1 MQKVSRSENDN
12 ITKTVKTYKGY
23 CGSAFF
29 LQLRSSYPRNIIMK
43 KVLKFSLVIIVL
55 VCSSWGYLVH
65 RTINQVAIYQLPK
78 AMRPFF
84 YENKDSIARNAPRPD
99 QRRSTDTTEFPKH
112 FVDLEAF
119 GDSAGWKMPVKW
131 EDALKQYGKDSLR
144 KYGFLPYVVADVQ
157 SKLTNAFRLR
167 NKDSI
172 IFYATDLG
180 HYIGDAHVPLHTS
193 INYDGQ
199 LSNQRGIHDLWETS
213 TPEAVL
219 EQYTLYNGHEAK
231 YISDTEQA
239 TWETIRSSHALL
251 GEMFAAEKEVSK
263 NFTDSTKYFKQ
274 VRWGRERR
282 FYTKAFAIE
291 YNKVLAA
298 SINKQLLLSAN
309 QIADFWYTAWVD
321 AGSPDLSQLMLKP
334 FGKPEKRKVKSEC
347 KAYRK
352 GDLIERNLLLSKQ
365 EKEN

>member
-1 MQKVSRSENDN
+1 LQVC
-12 ITKTVKTYKGY
+12 I
-23 CGSAFF
+23 F
-29 LQLRSSYPRNIIMK
+29 LATSQQLSTNYIMK
-43 KVLKFSLVIIVL
+43 QVLKFSLIILAL
-55 VCSSWGYLVH
+55 VCCSWGFLVH

-199 LSNQRGIHDLWETS
+199 LTNQRGIHDLWETS
-213 TPEAVL
+213 VPEAVL
-219 EQYTLYNGHEAK
+219 DQYSFYNGHEAK
-231 YISDTEQA
+231 YLSSTEQA
-239 TWETIRSSHALL
+239 IWETIRSSHALL
-251 GEMFAAEKEVSK
+251 NEMFAAEKEVSK
-263 NFTDSTKYFKQ
+263 NFTDSTKYFKE

-291 YNKVLAA
+291 YNKRLSA
-298 SINKQLLLSAN
+298 SINQQLLHSAN

-321 AGSPDLSQLMLKP
+321 AGRPDLSSLLSQP
-334 FGKPEKRKVKSEC
+334 FGKAEKKKLKSEC

-352 GDLIERNLLLSKQ
+352 NDLIERNLLLSKQ